1 MFLKNHDF
9 FSLLGEFVWSWKTIT
24 ITKSFFYIF
33 SFFKGNILCLN
44 NYNISLELLNKDTF
58 FEKNEINFGND

>member
-1 MFLKNHDF
+1 MI
-9 FSLLGEFVWSWKTIT
+9 FSVYLENLFGAGKTIT

-33 SFFKGNILCLN
+33 SFFKGNILCSN
-44 NYNISLELLNKDTF
+44 NYNISLELLNKETF